1 MQKITLILLL
11 LCFVSSCKSSKRV
24 SDNSIKTAGT
34 TTENLSA
41 NSLADII
48 IKNAKAFDGVCY
60 KYGGTTN
67 KGMDCSGL
75 IYISFKTEHI
85 ILPRISRDM
94 AKKGI
99 QIKLNEVKKGDLLFF
114 QTKKNRNVIN
124 HVGLVTNSINGSIDF
139 IHSTT
144 SNGVITS
151 SLEEP
156 YWHSSFIEARRI
168 L

>member
-1 MQKITLILLL
+1 MGKIICILILL
-11 LCFVSSCKSSKRV
+11 CSFTSCKSSKRI
-24 SDNSIKTAGT
+24 SEHSNRIERASAKNTTAN
-34 TTENLSA
+34 NLS
-41 NSLADII
+41 DDI
-48 IKNAKAFDGVCY
+48 IKNAESYNGVRY
-60 KYGGTTN
+60 KYGGITT

-75 IYISFKTEHI
+75 IYVSFKTENI

-99 QIKLNEVKKGDLLFF
+99 LIKLSEAKKGDLLFF
-114 QTKKNRNVIN
+114 KTNKNRNVIN
-124 HVGLVTNSINGSIDF
+124 HVGLVVTTNSGNIEF

-151 SLEEP
+151 SLTEQ
-156 YWHSSFIEARRI
+156 YWRRAFIEARRI